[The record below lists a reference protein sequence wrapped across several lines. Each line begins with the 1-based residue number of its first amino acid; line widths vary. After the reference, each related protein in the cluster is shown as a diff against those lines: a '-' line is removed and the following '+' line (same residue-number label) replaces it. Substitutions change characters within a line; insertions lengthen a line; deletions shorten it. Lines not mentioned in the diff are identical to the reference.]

1 MFNKVTETLSRSVRR
16 LHNDEQGMESLQSV
30 VLLALGAIVL
40 IALKSVYDNNIEQP
54 TTEKLDELIG
64 Q

>member
-1 MFNKVTETLSRSVRR
+1 MLNKVTTTLSRSVRR

-54 TTEKLDELIG
+54 TTDKLDELIG